1 MQSGYTRMS
10 CRAVL
15 CWRYRLVLTNF
26 SKLFATSE
34 NVFLRS
40 YGPKQSQRLLLL
52 FILKEYDFS
61 SIESG
66 KDFTLLI
73 EIKGNYIK
81 AGTEM
86 LKWISRWRTKVLG
99 GGRGVWREDVRA
111 LGLCSQPDS
120 AFGCQQR
127 EWDQAFM
134 RGKHLSR
141 SQGVEKG
148 RGR

>member
-99 GGRGVWREDVRA
+99 GGGESGGRTSERLVYVLSLTQHSVVSRGSGTRP
-111 LGLCSQPDS
+111 S
-120 AFGCQQR
+120 
-127 EWDQAFM
+127 
-134 RGKHLSR
+134 
-141 SQGVEKG
+141 
-148 RGR
+148 